1 MADNMEDAD
10 FRVSRV
16 VGFNSHLSALE
27 FGFDLSNSKTI
38 EQYIRSSEVHREFP
52 GQVGVVR
59 QVVDGK
65 DLSDLHV
72 SPMHT
77 HAQNQLL
84 SAYCWTT
91 EGAFLSVTYGTSA
104 SDMMVLGQRWQ
115 HREFR
120 TSNPWIPHDE
130 RLEQIRPSRYSA
142 GRQHRG
148 VQRQH

>member
-1 MADNMEDAD
+1 MEDAD

-16 VGFNSHLSALE
+16 VRFNSHLSALE

-104 SDMMVLGQRWQ
+104 SQTRGYRTMNALNRYALVDIVQGVNIVAFNVNIDIFSLTLYVACRLNDSP
-115 HREFR
+115 FR
-120 TSNPWIPHDE
+120 K
-130 RLEQIRPSRYSA
+130 
-142 GRQHRG
+142 
-148 VQRQH
+148 